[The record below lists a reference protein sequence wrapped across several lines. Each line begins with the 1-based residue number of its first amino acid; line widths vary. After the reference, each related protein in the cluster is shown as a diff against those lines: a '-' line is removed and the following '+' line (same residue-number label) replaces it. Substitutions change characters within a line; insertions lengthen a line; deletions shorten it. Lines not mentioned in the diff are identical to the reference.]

1 MQSGFVKRAMQLR
14 VGGHSLLSDSRCSN
28 LRLLFALGTGV
39 GYSPQ
44 KHALQK
50 CVCPVRHCSFWTGRY
65 PRESAPIIWHISESG
80 FPESQYR
87 SHNSRGREREAL

>member
-1 MQSGFVKRAMQLR
+1 MQPGFVKRAMQLR

-65 PRESAPIIWHISESG
+65 PRESAPIIWHISETEWWQAIRFS
-80 FPESQYR
+80 
-87 SHNSRGREREAL
+87 